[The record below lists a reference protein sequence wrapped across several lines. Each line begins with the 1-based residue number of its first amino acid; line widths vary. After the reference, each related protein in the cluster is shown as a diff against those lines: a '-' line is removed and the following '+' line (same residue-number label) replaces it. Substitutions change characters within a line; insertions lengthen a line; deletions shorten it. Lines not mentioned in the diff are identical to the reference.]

1 MPDSPLPNSLPPLSI
16 GASSRVRAKNTPAP
30 GLTDAE
36 AQVDMRRVRAYRL
49 GRVRAGLRA
58 RDYAG
63 CVLFDPINIRYAV
76 GARNMVVWTMHNAA
90 RYCFIPTEGPIVLFD
105 FHNCEH
111 LSAGAPEQTK
121 PKRSPHLL

>member
-1 MPDSPLPNSLPPLSI
+1 MPDNPVPPLPM

-49 GRVRAGLRA
+49 GRVRAGLKA

-76 GARNMVVWTMHNAA
+76 GARNMTV
-90 RYCFIPTEGPIVLFD
+90 
-105 FHNCEH
+105 
-111 LSAGAPEQTK
+111 
-121 PKRSPHLL
+121 